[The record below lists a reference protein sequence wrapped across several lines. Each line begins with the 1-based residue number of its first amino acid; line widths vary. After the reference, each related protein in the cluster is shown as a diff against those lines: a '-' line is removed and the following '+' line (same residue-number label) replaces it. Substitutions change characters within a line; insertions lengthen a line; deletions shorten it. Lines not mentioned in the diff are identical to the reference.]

1 MSDLAFSNDSLGH
14 VLITGGCGFL
24 GHHIVNILLERH
36 PSTRITVLDL
46 RTNVNRNLSPQVT
59 YYDGDLT
66 DSDFVNELF
75 ERLRPDVV
83 IHTASPHAFAARE
96 VLWKV
101 NVEGTKVLL
110 EAAQKSGVKA
120 FVHTSSASVIMD
132 RSMKIINAD
141 ERWPVVMGKE
151 QPEYYTTTK
160 AHAEL
165 AVLAA
170 NRTPPTFL
178 TTALRPA
185 GIFGEGDG
193 QTLPGMLNVLAQGK
207 HTFQIGA
214 NDNLFDF
221 TYVLNVAH
229 AHILAANAL
238 LATASMAPTVP
249 LDNERVDGEAFFIT
263 NDAPI
268 YFWDFARTVW
278 FYAGDRTPLSKV
290 WVLPEE
296 VMSTLGGVMEWV
308 YGAVGKKPA
317 MTRAQARYACMT
329 RYFDISKAKRRLGY
343 SPIVG
348 LEEGIRRGV
357 EAAMEERR
365 GEEEKKGQ

>member
-46 RTNVNRNLSPQVT
+46 RTNVNRNLSPK
-59 YYDGDLT
+59 
-66 DSDFVNELF
+66 
-75 ERLRPDVV
+75 LRPDVV

-160 AHAEL
+160 PPTA
-165 AVLAA
+165 
-170 NRTPPTFL
+170 PPTFL

-348 LEEGIRRGV
+348 LEEGIRRGWRRRWRREGGGREEGSV
-357 EAAMEERR
+357 E
-365 GEEEKKGQ
+365 